1 MLSTDKSRSWC
12 CSSFKLL
19 LVRERGEVR
28 ECTSSGSTQ
37 LNSSPAA
44 EKNTFP
50 PTAPNSSRSGGL
62 EGCSG
67 RGAATAS
74 CSLNQEPPPACLLQ
88 PPCLSCT
95 FYSAVEQNTTTCSA
109 NLIILQKEAKV
120 SLNQYYSPS
129 AGQQPLSCK
138 CNLSSLLLLLNSYKL
153 IRGQC

>member
-1 MLSTDKSRSWC
+1 MSGQRCYLEIGGGCQQLGER
-12 CSSFKLL
+12 
-19 LVRERGEVR
+19 REREVR
-28 ECTSSGSTQ
+28 ECRSLGSTQ
-37 LNSSPAA
+37 LLHSQLFSL
-44 EKNTFP
+44 FP
-50 PTAPNSSRSGGL
+50 PDSSRSGGL

-109 NLIILQKEAKV
+109 SLIILQKEAKV

-138 CNLSSLLLLLNSYKL
+138 CNLSSLLLLLTLTNSL
-153 IRGQC
+153 DANVSLNQHQ